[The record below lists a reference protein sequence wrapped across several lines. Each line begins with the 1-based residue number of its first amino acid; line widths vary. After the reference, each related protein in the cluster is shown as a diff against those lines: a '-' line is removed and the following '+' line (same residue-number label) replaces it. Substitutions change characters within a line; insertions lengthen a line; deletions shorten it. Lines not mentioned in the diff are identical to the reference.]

1 MKERI
6 AVATVSGKAYYL
18 LVNEL
23 KRKNMPFLS
32 LTPMEV
38 IPVEI
43 KVVLTTKEEKH
54 LINHEK
60 ILAYQDD
67 VDPEILISE
76 AARLAHGKEYY
87 EKIVIGVDPGEAIG
101 LAVLADGKVI
111 ETGSSFSVEETLGK
125 IANILKNLGKNSITT
140 IAVKVGDGVPAYR
153 EKLLHTLD
161 NVLPSNITLESVNES
176 GTNRCLSE
184 NKHRR
189 GLRDIASAIRI
200 AGRNGHLFP
209 RRKANESSS

>member
-6 AVATVSGKAYYL
+6 AVATISGKAYYL
-18 LVNEL
+18 LVREL
-23 KRKNMPFLS
+23 KRRNMPFLS

-38 IPVEI
+38 IPVQI
-43 KVVLTTKEEKH
+43 KVVLTTKEEKR

-76 AARLAHGKEYY
+76 ALRLAHGKEYY
-87 EKIVIGVDPGEAIG
+87 EKVVIGVDPGEAIG
-101 LAVLADGKVI
+101 WAVLADGKVT
-111 ETGSSFSVEETLGK
+111 ETGSSFSVEETLGR
-125 IANILKNLGKNSITT
+125 IENILKNFGKNAITM
-140 IAVKVGDGVPAYR
+140 ISVKVGDGVPAYR
-153 EKLLHTLD
+153 EKFLHALD
-161 NVLPSNITLESVNES
+161 NILPSNVTLESVNES
-176 GTNRCLSE
+176 GTNRYLSD

-200 AGRNGHLFP
+200 AGRNGHKFP